1 MRSKE
6 NELRKLNPKQRL
18 FCLAYVETGE
28 ARQSYLAAGYTTK
41 ASKQG
46 VSVQASKLLA
56 RPNVIAYVNELK
68 AKQAEALTVNVA
80 TITAMLY
87 ETRADAR
94 KAGQHG
100 VAQSCAM
107 GIAKLHGLLIERQEV
122 SGGAELSLTVNYVPA
137 KALAAPANEPL
148 TIDVEPDTKLETP
161 IAPVSVRSSNVA

>member
-1 MRSKE
+1 
-6 NELRKLNPKQRL
+6 LRKLSERQRL
-18 FCLAYVETGE
+18 FCIAYVETGE
-28 ARQSYLAAGYTTK
+28 ARQSFVDAGYS
-41 ASKQG
+41 ANSSNQ
-46 VSVQASKLLA
+46 VLSVQASRLLA
-56 RPNVIAYVNELK
+56 KPNVIAYVNELK

-137 KALAAPANEPL
+137 KALPAPANEPL